1 MPLPF
6 LSSKST
12 NYDALDALNQVNV
25 SEAIHYSNA
34 DKWIVFRT
42 LQSKEDIDGIV
53 RELKSGNI
61 VIFETAGPKSN
72 NANLVEW
79 VDLLKTETYKIDG
92 DIAKIA
98 ETKMIASPRR
108 IKIRRK

>member
-1 MPLPF
+1 MQLPF
-6 LSSKST
+6 GSSKST

-25 SEAIHYSNA
+25 TEAVHYSNA
-34 DKWIVFRT
+34 DKWIVFRS

-61 VIFETAGPKSN
+61 VIFETSVAKSQTQ
-72 NANLVEW
+72 NLIEW
-79 VDLLKTETYKIDG
+79 MDLLKTETYKIDG